1 MKTEA
6 LKNEAFNEILKE
18 LNAPKEIDKEYL
30 YEIYDAVI
38 DGINLVMSSAVNYK
52 FVPVNHVVVI
62 LYIVNEYLYSVN
74 HLSPESREKF
84 INDSDLSSA
93 LASVCCDKYLT
104 NEQLNYK
111 SVTFLNRFNPQVS
124 TLSLYLNF
132 TLTTIEKI
140 QVKDN
145 VSELIKRMLFKAFSL
160 GKCILELLL
169 QGFETE
175 AFSTWRTLHENESII
190 ACLMHYGKPMFNEYF
205 KHITY
210 ALAYRHQIPEKE
222 QDKVFENI
230 KAEMHTHDL
239 KSKDMKKFI
248 EYGYLYVIPDFEEKG
263 LKLNFR
269 DGVEKAA
276 GLEQY
281 SKVYEMSSE
290 IAHSSPLLL
299 LSDKTYFS
307 PLTLLNLY
315 ESFFRLEKIFES
327 YFKVYSSPADFEKY
341 EQLKKVYMNQLI
353 VIYNNTKEKFLSAN
367 AQKNSS
373 INNNNNN
380 NKPERD

>member
-1 MKTEA
+1 MKTEK
-6 LKNEAFNEILKE
+6 LNEQAFEEILNE
-18 LNAPKEIDKEYL
+18 LNTPKDVDKEYL
-30 YEIYDAVI
+30 YEIYDAVV
-38 DGINLVMSSAVNYK
+38 DGINMVMSSVTNYK
-52 FVPVNHVVVI
+52 FIPVNHVVVV

-74 HLSPESREKF
+74 SLLPEKKKEF
-84 INDSDLSSA
+84 IDDENLSSA

-111 SVTFLNRFNPQVS
+111 SKSFLNRFNPPIS

-160 GKCILELLL
+160 SKCITELLL
-169 QGFETE
+169 GGYETE
-175 AFSTWRTLHENESII
+175 AFSTWRTLHENESIMT
-190 ACLMHYGKPMFNEYF
+190 CLMKYGEPMFKEYF

-210 ALAYRHQIPEKE
+210 VLAYRRQLPEDE
-222 QDKVFENI
+222 QNKVFVTI
-230 KAEMHTHDL
+230 KEEMKSHEL

-248 EYGYLYVIPDFEEKG
+248 EYGYLYVVPDFEEKQ

-276 GLEQY
+276 GLETY
-281 SKVYEMSSE
+281 SKVYEMCSE

-299 LSDKTYFS
+299 LSDKTYFM

-327 YFKVYSSPADFEKY
+327 YFRVYSSKEDFASYEK
-341 EQLKKVYMNQLI
+341 LKSVYMNQLI
-353 VIYNNTKEKFLSAN
+353 AIYNNIKERFLKLQS
-367 AQKNSS
+367 KNL
-373 INNNNNN
+373 NNNSNNGESN
-380 NKPERD
+380 

>member
-1 MKTEA
+1 MKTEK
-6 LKNEAFNEILKE
+6 LNEQAFEEILNE
-18 LNAPKEIDKEYL
+18 LNVPKDIDKEYL
-30 YEIYDAVI
+30 YEIYDAVV
-38 DGINLVMSSAVNYK
+38 DGINMVMSSVTNYK
-52 FVPVNHVVVI
+52 FVPVNHVIVV

-74 HLSPESREKF
+74 SLIPEKKKEF
-84 INDSDLSSA
+84 INDDDLSSA

-111 SVTFLNRFNPQVS
+111 STSFLNRFNPPIS
-124 TLSLYLNF
+124 TLCLYLNF

-160 GKCILELLL
+160 SKCITELLL
-169 QGFETE
+169 GGYETE
-175 AFSTWRTLHENESII
+175 AFSTWRTLHENESIMT
-190 ACLMHYGKPMFNEYF
+190 CLMKYGEPMFKEYF

-210 ALAYRHQIPEKE
+210 VLAYRHQMPQEE
-222 QDKVFENI
+222 QDKIFLKI
-230 KAEMHTHDL
+230 KEEMKSHDL

-248 EYGYLYVIPDFEEKG
+248 EYGYLYVIEDFDEKQ

-276 GLEQY
+276 GLESY
-281 SKVYEMSSE
+281 AKVYEMCSE

-299 LSDKTYFS
+299 LSDKTYFM
-307 PLTLLNLY
+307 PLTMLNLY

-327 YFKVYSSPADFEKY
+327 YFKVYSSKEDFAAYEK
-341 EQLKKVYMNQLI
+341 LKGVYMNQL
-353 VIYNNTKEKFLSAN
+353 VAIYKDTKERFLNMQS
-367 AQKNSS
+367 KNLNST
-373 INNNNNN
+373 
-380 NKPERD
+380 NKN

>member
-1 MKTEA
+1 MKTEK
-6 LKNEAFNEILKE
+6 LNEQAFEEILNE
-18 LNAPKEIDKEYL
+18 LNVPKDIDKEYL
-30 YEIYDAVI
+30 YEIYDAVV
-38 DGINLVMSSAVNYK
+38 DGINMVMSSVTNYK
-52 FVPVNHVVVI
+52 FIPVNHVIVV

-74 HLSPESREKF
+74 SLVPEKKKEF
-84 INDSDLSSA
+84 INDDNLSSA

-111 SVTFLNRFNPQVS
+111 SKTFLNRFNPPIS
-124 TLSLYLNF
+124 TLCLYLNY

-160 GKCILELLL
+160 SKCITELLL
-169 QGFETE
+169 GGYETE
-175 AFSTWRTLHENESII
+175 AFSTWRTLHENESIMT
-190 ACLMHYGKPMFNEYF
+190 CLMKYGEPMFKEYF

-210 ALAYRHQIPEKE
+210 VLAYRHQMPQEE
-222 QDKVFENI
+222 QDKIFLKI
-230 KAEMHTHDL
+230 KEEMKSHDL

-248 EYGYLYVIPDFEEKG
+248 EYGYLYVIEDFNDKQ

-276 GLEQY
+276 GLESY
-281 SKVYEMSSE
+281 SKVYEMCSE

-299 LSDKTYFS
+299 LSDKTYFM
-307 PLTLLNLY
+307 PLTMLNLY

-327 YFKVYSSPADFEKY
+327 YFKVYSSKEDFAAYEK
-341 EQLKKVYMNQLI
+341 LKGVYMNQL
-353 VIYNNTKEKFLSAN
+353 VAIYKDTKERFLNMQS
-367 AQKNSS
+367 KNL
-373 INNNNNN
+373 NNSTNVN
-380 NKPERD
+380 

>member
-1 MKTEA
+1 MNTEK
-6 LKNEAFNEILKE
+6 LNEQAFEEILNE
-18 LNAPKEIDKEYL
+18 LNTPKDVDKEYL

-38 DGINLVMSSAVNYK
+38 DGINMVMSSVTNYK
-52 FVPVNHVVVI
+52 FVAVNQVVVL

-74 HLSPESREKF
+74 SLAPEKKAEF
-84 INDSDLSSA
+84 INDENLSSA

-111 SVTFLNRFNPQVS
+111 SKTFLNRFNPPIS
-124 TLSLYLNF
+124 TLCLYLNF
-132 TLTTIEKI
+132 TLTTVEKI

-160 GKCILELLL
+160 SKCITELLL
-169 QGFETE
+169 GGYETE
-175 AFSTWRTLHENESII
+175 AFSTWRTLHENESILT
-190 ACLMHYGKPMFNEYF
+190 CLMKYGEPMFKAYF

-210 ALAYRHQIPEKE
+210 VLAYRRQMSQEE
-222 QDKVFENI
+222 QDKVFFNI
-230 KAEMHTHDL
+230 KEEMKSHNL

-248 EYGYLYVIPDFEEKG
+248 EYGYLYVIEDFDEKQM
-263 LKLNFR
+263 KLNFR

-276 GLEQY
+276 GLEAY
-281 SKVYEMSSE
+281 SKVYEMCSE

-299 LSDKTYFS
+299 LSDKTYFM

-327 YFKVYSSPADFEKY
+327 YFRVYSSKEDFNSYEK
-341 EQLKKVYMNQLI
+341 LKSVYMNQLI
-353 VIYNNTKEKFLSAN
+353 AIYNDTKERFLKLQA
-367 AQKNSS
+367 KNL
-373 INNNNNN
+373 NNNNNN
-380 NKPERD
+380 GSSETN

>member
-1 MKTEA
+1 MKTEK
-6 LKNEAFNEILKE
+6 LNKQAFEEILNE
-18 LNAPKEIDKEYL
+18 LNVPKDINKEYL
-30 YEIYDAVI
+30 YEIYDAVV
-38 DGINLVMSSAVNYK
+38 DGINMVMSSVTNYK
-52 FVPVNHVVVI
+52 FVPVNHVIVV

-74 HLSPESREKF
+74 SLIPEKKKEF
-84 INDSDLSSA
+84 INDDDLSSA

-111 SVTFLNRFNPQVS
+111 STSFLNRFNPPIS
-124 TLSLYLNF
+124 TLCLYLNF

-160 GKCILELLL
+160 SKCITELLL
-169 QGFETE
+169 GGYETE
-175 AFSTWRTLHENESII
+175 AFSTWRTLHENESIMT
-190 ACLMHYGKPMFNEYF
+190 CLMKYGEPMFKEYF

-210 ALAYRHQIPEKE
+210 VLAYRHQMSQEE
-222 QDKVFENI
+222 QDKIFLKI
-230 KAEMHTHDL
+230 KEEMKSHDL

-248 EYGYLYVIPDFEEKG
+248 EYGYLYVIEDFEEKQ

-276 GLEQY
+276 GLESY
-281 SKVYEMSSE
+281 SKVYEMCSE

-299 LSDKTYFS
+299 LSDKTYFM

-327 YFKVYSSPADFEKY
+327 YFKVYSSKEDFAAYEK
-341 EQLKKVYMNQLI
+341 LKGVYMNQL
-353 VIYNNTKEKFLSAN
+353 VAIYKDTKERFLNMQS
-367 AQKNSS
+367 KNL
-373 INNNNNN
+373 NNST
-380 NKPERD
+380 NKN

>member
-1 MKTEA
+1 MKTEK
-6 LKNEAFNEILKE
+6 LNEQAFEEILNE
-18 LNAPKEIDKEYL
+18 LNTPKDVDKEYL
-30 YEIYDAVI
+30 YEIYDAVV
-38 DGINLVMSSAVNYK
+38 DGINMVMSSVTNYK
-52 FVPVNHVVVI
+52 FIPVNHVVIV

-74 HLSPESREKF
+74 SLLPEKKKEF
-84 INDSDLSSA
+84 IDDENLSSA

-111 SVTFLNRFNPQVS
+111 SKSFLNRFNPPIS

-160 GKCILELLL
+160 SKCITELLL
-169 QGFETE
+169 GGYETE
-175 AFSTWRTLHENESII
+175 AFSTWRTLHENESIMT
-190 ACLMHYGKPMFNEYF
+190 CLMKYGEPMFKEYF

-210 ALAYRHQIPEKE
+210 VLAYRRQLPEDE
-222 QDKVFENI
+222 QNKVFVTI
-230 KAEMHTHDL
+230 KEEMKSHEL

-248 EYGYLYVIPDFEEKG
+248 EYGYLYVVPDFEEKQ

-276 GLEQY
+276 GLETY
-281 SKVYEMSSE
+281 SKVYEMCSE

-299 LSDKTYFS
+299 LSDKTYFM

-327 YFKVYSSPADFEKY
+327 YFRVYSGKEDFASYEK
-341 EQLKKVYMNQLI
+341 LKSVYMNQLI
-353 VIYNNTKEKFLSAN
+353 AIYNDIKERFLKLQTKNLN
-367 AQKNSS
+367 NS
-373 INNNNNN
+373 NNGESN
-380 NKPERD
+380 

>member
-1 MKTEA
+1 MKTEK
-6 LKNEAFNEILKE
+6 LNEQAFEEILNE
-18 LNAPKEIDKEYL
+18 LNTPKDVDKEYL
-30 YEIYDAVI
+30 YEIYDAVV
-38 DGINLVMSSAVNYK
+38 DGINMVMSSVTNYK
-52 FVPVNHVVVI
+52 FIPVNHVVVV

-74 HLSPESREKF
+74 SLLPEKKKEF
-84 INDSDLSSA
+84 IDDENLSSA

-111 SVTFLNRFNPQVS
+111 SKSFLNRFNPPIS

-160 GKCILELLL
+160 SKCITELLL
-169 QGFETE
+169 GGYETE
-175 AFSTWRTLHENESII
+175 AFSTWRTLHENESIMT
-190 ACLMHYGKPMFNEYF
+190 CLMKYGEPMFKEYF

-210 ALAYRHQIPEKE
+210 VLAYRRQLPEDE
-222 QDKVFENI
+222 QNKVFITI
-230 KAEMHTHDL
+230 KEEMKSHEL

-248 EYGYLYVIPDFEEKG
+248 EYGYLYVVPDFEEKQ

-276 GLEQY
+276 GLETY
-281 SKVYEMSSE
+281 SKVYEMCSE

-299 LSDKTYFS
+299 LSDKTYFM

-327 YFKVYSSPADFEKY
+327 YFRVYSSKEDFASYEK
-341 EQLKKVYMNQLI
+341 LKSVYMNQLI
-353 VIYNNTKEKFLSAN
+353 AIYNDIKERFLKLQS
-367 AQKNSS
+367 KNL
-373 INNNNNN
+373 NNNSNNGESN
-380 NKPERD
+380 

>member
-1 MKTEA
+1 MKTEK
-6 LKNEAFNEILKE
+6 LNKQTFEEILNE
-18 LNAPKEIDKEYL
+18 LNTPKDVDKEYL
-30 YEIYDAVI
+30 FEIYDAVI
-38 DGINLVMSSAVNYK
+38 DGINMVMSSATNYK
-52 FVPVNHVVVI
+52 FIPVNHVVVV

-74 HLSPESREKF
+74 SLLPEKKKEF
-84 INDSDLSSA
+84 INDENLSSA

-111 SVTFLNRFNPQVS
+111 SKSFLNRFNPPIS

-145 VSELIKRMLFKAFSL
+145 ISELIKRMLFKAFSL
-160 GKCILELLL
+160 SKCITELLL
-169 QGFETE
+169 GGYETE
-175 AFSTWRTLHENESII
+175 AFSTWRTLHENESIMT
-190 ACLMHYGKPMFNEYF
+190 CLMKYGEPMFREYF

-210 ALAYRHQIPEKE
+210 VLAYRRQLSEEE
-222 QDKVFENI
+222 QNKVFVTI
-230 KAEMHTHDL
+230 KEEMKSHEL

-248 EYGYLYVIPDFEEKG
+248 EYGYLYVVPDFEEKQ

-276 GLEQY
+276 GLESY
-281 SKVYEMSSE
+281 SKVYEMCSE

-299 LSDKTYFS
+299 LSDKTYFM

-327 YFKVYSSPADFEKY
+327 YFRVYSNKEDFASYEK
-341 EQLKKVYMNQLI
+341 LKSVYMNQL
-353 VIYNNTKEKFLSAN
+353 VAIYNDIKERFLKIQSKN
-367 AQKNSS
+367 LNNSS
-373 INNNNNN
+373 NNGESN
-380 NKPERD
+380 

>member
-1 MKTEA
+1 MKTEK
-6 LKNEAFNEILKE
+6 LNEKAFEEILNE
-18 LNAPKEIDKEYL
+18 LNVPNDIDKEYL
-30 YEIYDAVI
+30 FEIYDAVV
-38 DGINLVMSSAVNYK
+38 DGINMVMSTVTNYK
-52 FVPVNHVVVI
+52 FIPVNHVVVV

-74 HLSPESREKF
+74 NLIPEKKKEF
-84 INDSDLSSA
+84 INDENLSSA

-111 SVTFLNRFNPQVS
+111 SKTFLNRFNPPIS
-124 TLSLYLNF
+124 TLCLYLNF

-160 GKCILELLL
+160 SKCITELLL
-169 QGFETE
+169 GGYETE
-175 AFSTWRTLHENESII
+175 AFSTWRTLHENESIMT
-190 ACLMHYGKPMFNEYF
+190 CLMKYGEPMFKEYF

-210 ALAYRHQIPEKE
+210 VLAYRHQMSQEE
-222 QDKVFENI
+222 QDKIFLKI
-230 KAEMHTHDL
+230 KEEMKLHDL

-248 EYGYLYVIPDFEEKG
+248 EYGYLYVIEDFDEKQ

-276 GLEQY
+276 GLESY
-281 SKVYEMSSE
+281 SKVYEMCSE

-299 LSDKTYFS
+299 LSDKTYFM

-327 YFKVYSSPADFEKY
+327 YFKVYSSKEDFAAYEK
-341 EQLKKVYMNQLI
+341 LKGVYMNQL
-353 VIYNNTKEKFLSAN
+353 VAIYNDTKERFLNMQS
-367 AQKNSS
+367 KNLNDNS
-373 INNNNNN
+373 
-380 NKPERD
+380 NKS

>member
-1 MKTEA
+1 MKTEK
-6 LKNEAFNEILKE
+6 LNEQAFEEILNE
-18 LNAPKEIDKEYL
+18 LNTPKDVDKEYL
-30 YEIYDAVI
+30 YEIYDAVV
-38 DGINLVMSSAVNYK
+38 DGINMVMSSVTNYK
-52 FVPVNHVVVI
+52 FIPVNHVVIV

-74 HLSPESREKF
+74 SLLPEKKKEF
-84 INDSDLSSA
+84 IDDENLSSA

-111 SVTFLNRFNPQVS
+111 SKSFLNRFNPPIS

-160 GKCILELLL
+160 SKCITELLL
-169 QGFETE
+169 GGYETE
-175 AFSTWRTLHENESII
+175 AFSTWRTLHENESIMT
-190 ACLMHYGKPMFNEYF
+190 CLMKYGEPMFKEYF

-210 ALAYRHQIPEKE
+210 VLAYRRQLPEDE
-222 QDKVFENI
+222 QNKVFVTI
-230 KAEMHTHDL
+230 KEEMKSHEL

-248 EYGYLYVIPDFEEKG
+248 EYGYLYVVPDFEEKQ

-276 GLEQY
+276 GLETY
-281 SKVYEMSSE
+281 SKVYEMCSE

-299 LSDKTYFS
+299 LSDKTYFM

-327 YFKVYSSPADFEKY
+327 YFRVYSSKEDFASYEK
-341 EQLKKVYMNQLI
+341 LKSVYMNQLI
-353 VIYNNTKEKFLSAN
+353 AIYNDIKERFLKLQTKNLN
-367 AQKNSS
+367 NS
-373 INNNNNN
+373 NNGESN
-380 NKPERD
+380 

>member
-1 MKTEA
+1 MKTEK
-6 LKNEAFNEILKE
+6 LNEQAFEEILNE
-18 LNAPKEIDKEYL
+18 LNTPKDVDKEYL
-30 YEIYDAVI
+30 YEIYDAVV
-38 DGINLVMSSAVNYK
+38 DGINMVMSSVTNYK
-52 FVPVNHVVVI
+52 FIPVNHVVVV

-74 HLSPESREKF
+74 SLLPEKKKEF
-84 INDSDLSSA
+84 IDDENLSSA

-111 SVTFLNRFNPQVS
+111 SKSFLNRFNPPIS

-160 GKCILELLL
+160 SKCITELLL
-169 QGFETE
+169 GGYETE
-175 AFSTWRTLHENESII
+175 AFSTWRTLHENESIMT
-190 ACLMHYGKPMFNEYF
+190 CLMKYGEPMFKEYF

-210 ALAYRHQIPEKE
+210 VLAYRRQLPEDE
-222 QDKVFENI
+222 QNKVFVTI
-230 KAEMHTHDL
+230 KEEMKSHEL

-248 EYGYLYVIPDFEEKG
+248 EYGYLYVVPDFEEKQ

-276 GLEQY
+276 GLETY
-281 SKVYEMSSE
+281 SKVYEMCSE

-299 LSDKTYFS
+299 LSDKTYFM

-327 YFKVYSSPADFEKY
+327 YFRVYSSKEDFASYEK
-341 EQLKKVYMNQLI
+341 LKSVYMNQLI
-353 VIYNNTKEKFLSAN
+353 AIYNDIKERFLKLQS
-367 AQKNSS
+367 KNL
-373 INNNNNN
+373 NNNSNNGESN
-380 NKPERD
+380 